1 MLLKARTF
9 SYFLKEAGNGL
20 ARNGL
25 MALAALGTIT
35 VSLLVLGSFYILTMN
50 FGHFGEM
57 AKNVIE
63 IKAFLQDGFED
74 YPNTYEALTKING
87 VKSVR
92 FVSKTDGAKNL
103 EKILGDKK
111 NLFFNEGENPLPDS
125 FVIRLKEKA
134 VLKEVVAKIQKVQGV
149 QEVFY
154 GKNFVEAMMILVNV
168 VMAIGLGLIIL
179 MTLAVLYIVVNT
191 IQLTVYARRKEI
203 EIMKL
208 VGATDWFIR
217 WPFILE
223 GAMLG
228 LVGAVVAVL
237 LLSKTYHF
245 LFKELQRVA
254 SFIPMVAE
262 GKINGSLVLLLFI
275 VGLFFGATG
284 SLLSVKRYLRV

>member
-1 MLLKARTF
+1 KAKTF
-9 SYFLKEAGNGL
+9 SYFLKESGNGL

-35 VSLLVLGSFYILTMN
+35 VSLLVLGSFYILAAN
-50 FGHFGEM
+50 FNHFGQM

-63 IKAFLQDGFED
+63 IKVFLREGFEE
-74 YPNTYEALTKING
+74 YPATYERIMKVDG
-87 VKSVR
+87 VKNAR
-92 FVSKTDGAKNL
+92 FVPKGEGAKNL
-103 EKILGDKK
+103 EKILGNKK

-125 FVIRLKEKA
+125 FVVRLDDKA
-134 VLKEVVAKIQKVQGV
+134 NIKHIVARIEQIQGV
-149 QEVFY
+149 DEVFY
-154 GKNFVEAMMILVNV
+154 GKNFVEAMLILVKV
-168 VMAIGLGLIIL
+168 VGAIGIGLIIL

-228 LVGAVVAVL
+228 IGGG
-237 LLSKTYHF
+237 LLSVLILSKSYHF
-245 LFKELQRVA
+245 LFKELTRVA
-254 SFIPMVAE
+254 SFLPMVTE
-262 GKINGSLVLLLFI
+262 VKINNGLIGLLLL
-275 VGLFFGATG
+275 VGLVFGASG